1 MSENFL
7 SFIANAPAKAAD
19 SGADAAVGAS
29 MPDAQSADF
38 KGILAKER
46 AKTDAATSA
55 PVQADDAPTAAAEAV
70 AMAEGE
76 GTGELVTSP
85 EAPVGLPVTPPIGN
99 TLPEL
104 SIHSRALQVG
114 RVILTTALP
123 RVSEESLSQFARSQ
137 GAPMPELTVAGA
149 QAIATTQDGAGPQNP
164 PRTGGMLQGLIDRQM
179 QPAQPAQPM
188 LPAKPAVTAIPAANI
203 SPQLP
208 QTTLAAGA
216 LQEAKLHFMQRS
228 GLSSAEPVVQA
239 SGPSQVN
246 LSVEEAL
253 NPVAKTADVAV
264 VKAEQD
270 MLTKAA
276 AEMLAAQS
284 PLATVQDASTTADIP
299 VGTVLA
305 DSQSE
310 QGQPQAGQQQP
321 APVANPQ
328 SGLVQAPIG
337 NTAITLADALMSSD
351 PAQMQSRLQPYQVWA
366 QRFGEVLAQKLA
378 LAVKDGNWTVKLNL
392 NPASLGPVGIELQV
406 SDKGID
412 GQIAASDA
420 NVRQLLGDSMP
431 RLRQALEEL
440 VGEHAGVNLEL
451 GDGGERKAKQEESQ
465 EIEISMDLL
474 AEELIPS
481 QQQMASGNILRD
493 GLNVFV

>member
-19 SGADAAVGAS
+19 SSADAAVGAS
-29 MPDAQSADF
+29 TPDSQSADF

-114 RVILTTALP
+114 RVILTTAQP

-188 LPAKPAVTAIPAANI
+188 LPAQPAVTAIPAANI

-208 QTTLAAGA
+208 HTTLAAGA

-276 AEMLAAQS
+276 AEMRAAQS

>member
-7 SFIANAPAKAAD
+7 SFIAKAPAKATD
-19 SGADAAVGAS
+19 SSADAAVGATNT
-29 MPDAQSADF
+29 DAQSADF

-46 AKTDAATSA
+46 AKTDAATTA
-55 PVQADDAPTAAAEAV
+55 PVQANNAPTAAAEAV

-76 GTGELVTSP
+76 GTGELVSSP
-85 EAPVGLPVTPPIGN
+85 EAPVGLPVTPPNGN

-114 RVILTTALP
+114 RVILTTAQP

-137 GAPMPELTVAGA
+137 GSPMPELTSAGA
-149 QAIATTQDGAGPQNP
+149 EAIATNQDGAGLQNP
-164 PRTGGMLQGLIDRQM
+164 PRTGAMLQGLIDRQM
-179 QPAQPAQPM
+179 QSAQ
-188 LPAKPAVTAIPAANI
+188 PAVTAIPAANM

-208 QTTLAAGA
+208 HTSLAAGYP
-216 LQEAKLHFMQRS
+216 QEAKRHFMQLA
-228 GLSSAEPVVQA
+228 GLSSVEPVVQT
-239 SGPSQVN
+239 SGRSQPN

-253 NPVAKTADVAV
+253 NSVSKTADVAS

-270 MLTKAA
+270 MLTKAT
-276 AEMLAAQS
+276 AEMRAAQL
-284 PLATVQDASTTADIP
+284 PLATVQDAPTTADIP

-310 QGQPQAGQQQP
+310 QGQPQAGPQQP
-321 APVANPQ
+321 ALVVNPQ
-328 SGLVQAPIG
+328 SGLAQAPIG

-351 PAQMQSRLQPYQVWA
+351 PAQMQSRLQPYQAWA

-431 RLRQALEEL
+431 RLRQALEGL

-451 GDGGERKAKQEESQ
+451 GDRGERKAKQEESQ
-465 EIEISMDLL
+465 EIEVSMDLL

>member
-7 SFIANAPAKAAD
+7 SFIAKAPAKAAD
-19 SGADAAVGAS
+19 SSADAAVGATN
-29 MPDAQSADF
+29 PDAQSADF

-46 AKTDAATSA
+46 AKTDAATTA
-55 PVQADDAPTAAAEAV
+55 PVQANNGPTAAAEAV

-76 GTGELVTSP
+76 GTGELVNSP
-85 EAPVGLPVTPPIGN
+85 EAPVALPVTPPNGN

-114 RVILTTALP
+114 RVILTTAQP

-137 GAPMPELTVAGA
+137 GSPMPELNSARA
-149 QAIATTQDGAGPQNP
+149 EASATIQDGAGPQNP
-164 PRTGGMLQGLIDRQM
+164 TRTGGMLQGLINRQM
-179 QPAQPAQPM
+179 QSIQPAQPM
-188 LPAKPAVTAIPAANI
+188 LPAQPAVTAIPAANM
-203 SPQLP
+203 SSQLLH
-208 QTTLAAGA
+208 TSLAAGSP
-216 LQEAKLHFMQRS
+216 QEAKLHFMQRA
-228 GLSSAEPVVQA
+228 GLSSTEPKVQT
-239 SGPSQVN
+239 SGASQVN

-253 NPVAKTADVAV
+253 NSVAKTADVAV

-276 AEMLAAQS
+276 AEMRAAQS
-284 PLATVQDASTTADIP
+284 PLVTVQDAPTTADIP
-299 VGTVLA
+299 VGTVQA
-305 DSQSE
+305 DSQHE

-321 APVANPQ
+321 ALVANPQ
-328 SGLVQAPIG
+328 SGPVQAPIG

-351 PAQMQSRLQPYQVWA
+351 PAQMQSRLQPYQAWA

-481 QQQMASGNILRD
+481 KQQMASGNILRD

>member
-19 SGADAAVGAS
+19 SSADEAVGS
-29 MPDAQSADF
+29 SNPDAQSSDF
-38 KGILAKER
+38 KSILAKER
-46 AKTDAATSA
+46 AKTDATTSA
-55 PVQADDAPTAAAEAV
+55 PVKADDAPTAAAETV

-85 EAPVGLPVTPPIGN
+85 EAPVGLPVTPPNGN

-114 RVILTTALP
+114 RVILTTAQP

-137 GAPMPELTVAGA
+137 GSPMPELNSAGA
-149 QAIATTQDGAGPQNP
+149 EASATIQDGAGPQNP
-164 PRTGGMLQGLIDRQM
+164 TRTGGMLQGLINRQM
-179 QPAQPAQPM
+179 QPAQPAQSM
-188 LPAKPAVTAIPAANI
+188 LPAQPPVTAIPAANV
-203 SPQLP
+203 SSQLP
-208 QTTLAAGA
+208 HTSLAAGSP
-216 LQEAKLHFMQRS
+216 QEAKLHFMQRA
-228 GLSSAEPVVQA
+228 GLSSTEPKVQT
-239 SGPSQVN
+239 SGASQVN

-253 NPVAKTADVAV
+253 NSVAKTADVAV

-276 AEMLAAQS
+276 AEMRAAQS
-284 PLATVQDASTTADIP
+284 PLVTVQDAPTTADIP

-321 APVANPQ
+321 ALVANPQ
-328 SGLVQAPIG
+328 SGPVQAPIG

-351 PAQMQSRLQPYQVWA
+351 PAQMQSRLQPYQAWA

-431 RLRQALEEL
+431 RLRQALEGL

>member
-19 SGADAAVGAS
+19 SSADAAVGAS
-29 MPDAQSADF
+29 IPDAQSADF

-76 GTGELVTSP
+76 GAGELVTSP

-114 RVILTTALP
+114 RVILTTAQP

-188 LPAKPAVTAIPAANI
+188 LPAQPAVTAIPAANI

-208 QTTLAAGA
+208 HTTLEAGA
-216 LQEAKLHFMQRS
+216 LQEAKLHFMHRS

-276 AEMLAAQS
+276 AEMRAAQS

>member
-19 SGADAAVGAS
+19 SSADAAVGAS
-29 MPDAQSADF
+29 NPDAQSADF

-46 AKTDAATSA
+46 AKTDTATSV

-85 EAPVGLPVTPPIGN
+85 EAPVGLPVTPPNGN

-114 RVILTTALP
+114 RVILTTAQP

-137 GAPMPELTVAGA
+137 GAPMPELTSAGA
-149 QAIATTQDGAGPQNP
+149 QAIAATQDGAGPQNP

-179 QPAQPAQPM
+179 QPVQPAQPT
-188 LPAKPAVTAIPAANI
+188 LPAQPAVTAIPAANM

-208 QTTLAAGA
+208 HTSLAAGS
-216 LQEAKLHFMQRS
+216 LQEAKLHFMQRA

-253 NPVAKTADVAV
+253 NPVAKTTDVAV

-276 AEMLAAQS
+276 AEMRTAQS

-310 QGQPQAGQQQP
+310 QVQPQAGQQQP

>member
-19 SGADAAVGAS
+19 SSADAAVGAS
-29 MPDAQSADF
+29 IPDAQSADF

-114 RVILTTALP
+114 RVILTTAQP

-188 LPAKPAVTAIPAANI
+188 LPAQPAVTAIPAANI

-208 QTTLAAGA
+208 HTTLAAGA

-276 AEMLAAQS
+276 AEMRAAQS

>member
-1 MSENFL
+1 
-7 SFIANAPAKAAD
+7 
-19 SGADAAVGAS
+19 
-29 MPDAQSADF
+29 
-38 KGILAKER
+38 
-46 AKTDAATSA
+46 
-55 PVQADDAPTAAAEAV
+55 
-70 AMAEGE
+70 
-76 GTGELVTSP
+76 
-85 EAPVGLPVTPPIGN
+85 
-99 TLPEL
+99 
-104 SIHSRALQVG
+104 
-114 RVILTTALP
+114 
-123 RVSEESLSQFARSQ
+123 
-137 GAPMPELTVAGA
+137 
-149 QAIATTQDGAGPQNP
+149 
-164 PRTGGMLQGLIDRQM
+164 
-179 QPAQPAQPM
+179 M
-188 LPAKPAVTAIPAANI
+188 LPAQPAVTAIPAANI

-208 QTTLAAGA
+208 HTTLAAGS
-216 LQEAKLHFMQRS
+216 LQEAKLHFMQRA

-276 AEMLAAQS
+276 AEMRAAQS

>member
-7 SFIANAPAKAAD
+7 SFIVNTPAKTAD
-19 SGADAAVGAS
+19 SSPDAAAGTSNSDSQGAE
-29 MPDAQSADF
+29 F
-38 KGILAKER
+38 KGILAKEQ
-46 AKTDAATSA
+46 AKAGAATSTPA
-55 PVQADDAPTAAAEAV
+55 QASDVPAAAAEAA

-76 GTGELVTSP
+76 GIEELVTSP
-85 EAPVGLPVTPPIGN
+85 EAPVGLPVTPPNGN

-114 RVILTTALP
+114 RVILTTAQP
-123 RVSEESLSQFARSQ
+123 RVSEESLSQFARTQ
-137 GAPMPELTVAGA
+137 GAPMPELTSAGA
-149 QAIATTQDGAGPQNP
+149 EAVAAAPDESSLHNAA
-164 PRTGGMLQGLIDRQM
+164 RTGGVLQGLIERQM
-179 QPAQPAQPM
+179 QPAQATLPVQPT
-188 LPAKPAVTAIPAANI
+188 VTAMPAASS

-208 QTTLAAGA
+208 QTSLAAGS
-216 LQEAKLHFMQRS
+216 LQEAKLHFMQRA
-228 GLSSAEPVVQA
+228 GLSSAELTHQA

-246 LSVEEAL
+246 LPAAQDL
-253 NPVAKTADVAV
+253 NPLSKSADASG
-264 VKAEQD
+264 VKAEQE

-276 AEMLAAQS
+276 TEMRAAQS
-284 PLATVQDASTTADIP
+284 PLTAPAIVQDAPSAADTLM
-299 VGTVLA
+299 GTVLA

-321 APVANPQ
+321 APAVNPQ
-328 SGLVQAPIG
+328 SGLVQAPLG

-431 RLRQALEEL
+431 RLRQSLEEL

-451 GDGGERKAKQEESQ
+451 GDGGERKTKQEESQ